1 MEVTSKQTASCGVNE
16 VGSYVRGNF
25 SGEQSGQGDPSKTAN
40 SIWKKDSFGNTVD
53 LTIQC
58 LVKDCQRREKT

>member
-16 VGSYVRGNF
+16 AGSYVRGNS

-40 SIWKKDSFGNTVD
+40 SI
-53 LTIQC
+53 
-58 LVKDCQRREKT
+58 